1 MALHKIKD
9 FDPDYKQHF
18 GDDDLKGMDLYAAD
32 EKIGTVEDV
41 LVDDS
46 GHFRYLIINTGLW
59 ILGKRVL
66 LPIGRA
72 RVEYN
77 RKRIYA
83 ENLTKHQVETL
94 PEFND
99 DTLVD
104 NDHEER
110 VRGVYRSA
118 APATG
123 VRATGTQNY
132 RASDRDEDAML
143 DLDTPYVDGQ
153 VEYLR
158 QAAPTTPAP
167 VPAPVPAPTPA
178 PIPEPAPEPVA
189 TTSTYDREP
198 DLYAINEQNHPSLK
212 LYQERLIASKIRQ
225 KTGEAVISKHVET
238 ETATASVPV
247 QKERVVI
254 ERMPSTGATTV
265 APGEANFKAGEV
277 SRLEVYDEVPEFHKE
292 AFVREEVKVS
302 KVVEQETVTT
312 KEQVRREEID
322 VKNVDDRPMSDRN

>member
-1 MALHKIKD
+1 MALYKIKD

-18 GDDDLKGMDLYAAD
+18 GDDDVKGMDLYAAD
-32 EKIGTVEDV
+32 EKIGTVEDI

-72 RVEYN
+72 RIEYN
-77 RKRIYA
+77 RKRVYA

-94 PEFND
+94 PEFDD

-123 VRATGTQNY
+123 VRATSTPSY

-158 QAAPTTPAP
+158 QATPAP
-167 VPAPVPAPTPA
+167 VPAPAPIPAPTPA
-178 PIPEPAPEPVA
+178 PVPEPAPEPVA
-189 TTSTYDREP
+189 VSTYDREP

-225 KTGEAVISKHVET
+225 KTGEAVITKHVET
-238 ETATASVPV
+238 ETASASVPV

-254 ERMPSTGATTV
+254 ERMPSTGVKTV
-265 APGEANFKAGEV
+265 APGEANFKDGEV
-277 SRLEVYDEVPEFHKE
+277 SRMEVYEEVPEFHKE

-312 KEQVRREEID
+312 QEQVRREEID
-322 VKNVDDRPMSDRN
+322 VKNVDDRH

>member
-1 MALHKIKD
+1 MALQKIKD

-18 GDDDLKGMDLYAAD
+18 GNDDVKGMDLYAAD
-32 EKIGTVEDV
+32 EKIGTVEDI

-46 GHFRYLIINTGLW
+46 GHFRYLIVNTGLW

-72 RVEYN
+72 RIEYN

-104 NDHEER
+104 NDREER
-110 VRGVYRSA
+110 VRGVYRST

-123 VRATGTQNY
+123 VRVTGTQNY

-158 QAAPTTPAP
+158 QAAPTTPS
-167 VPAPVPAPTPA
+167 
-178 PIPEPAPEPVA
+178 PAPEPEPVA
-189 TTSTYDREP
+189 VSTSDREP

-254 ERMPSTGATTV
+254 ERMPSTGATIV
-265 APGEANFKAGEV
+265 APGETNFKAGEV
-277 SRLEVYDEVPEFHKE
+277 SRMEVYDEVPEFHKE

-302 KVVEQETVTT
+302 KVVEQETATT
-312 KEQVRREEID
+312 QEQVRREEID
-322 VKNVDDRPMSDRN
+322 VKNVDNRPTSDRH

>member
-1 MALHKIKD
+1 MALYKIKD

-18 GDDDLKGMDLYAAD
+18 GDDDVKGMDLYAAD
-32 EKIGTVEDV
+32 EKIGTVEDI

-72 RVEYN
+72 RIEYN
-77 RKRIYA
+77 RKRVYA

-94 PEFND
+94 PEFDD

-123 VRATGTQNY
+123 VRATSTPSY

-158 QAAPTTPAP
+158 QATPAP
-167 VPAPVPAPTPA
+167 VPAPAPIPAPTPA
-178 PIPEPAPEPVA
+178 PVPEPAPEPVA
-189 TTSTYDREP
+189 VSTYDREP

-225 KTGEAVISKHVET
+225 KTGEAVITKHVET
-238 ETATASVPV
+238 ETASASVPV

-254 ERMPSTGATTV
+254 ERMPSTGVKTV
-265 APGEANFKAGEV
+265 APGEANFKDGEV
-277 SRLEVYDEVPEFHKE
+277 SRMEVYEEVPEFHKE

-302 KVVEQETVTT
+302 KVVEQETVTNQ
-312 KEQVRREEID
+312 EQVRREEID
-322 VKNVDDRPMSDRN
+322 VKNVDDRH

>member
-18 GDDDLKGMDLYAAD
+18 GNDDVKGMDLYAAD
-32 EKIGTVEDV
+32 EKIGTVEDI

-72 RVEYN
+72 RIEYN

-110 VRGVYRSA
+110 VRVVYRSP

-158 QAAPTTPAP
+158 QAAPTTPI
-167 VPAPVPAPTPA
+167 PAPVPTPT
-178 PIPEPAPEPVA
+178 PAPEPV
-189 TTSTYDREP
+189 TVSTYDREP

-277 SRLEVYDEVPEFHKE
+277 SRIEVYDEVAEFHKE

-312 KEQVRREEID
+312 KEQLRREEID
-322 VKNVDDRPMSDRN
+322 VKNVEDRPTRDRN

>member
-1 MALHKIKD
+1 MALYKIKD

-18 GDDDLKGMDLYAAD
+18 GDDDVKGMDLYAAD
-32 EKIGTVEDV
+32 EKIGTVEDI

-72 RVEYN
+72 RIEYN
-77 RKRIYA
+77 RKRVYA

-94 PEFND
+94 PEFDD

-123 VRATGTQNY
+123 VRATSTPSY

-158 QAAPTTPAP
+158 QATPAP
-167 VPAPVPAPTPA
+167 VPAPAPIPAPTPA
-178 PIPEPAPEPVA
+178 PVPEPAPEPVA
-189 TTSTYDREP
+189 VSTYDREP

-225 KTGEAVISKHVET
+225 KTGEAVITKHVET
-238 ETATASVPV
+238 ETASASVPV

-254 ERMPSTGATTV
+254 ERMPSAGVKTV
-265 APGEANFKAGEV
+265 APGEANFKDGEV
-277 SRLEVYDEVPEFHKE
+277 SRMEVYEEVPEFHKE

-302 KVVEQETVTT
+302 KVVEQETVTNQ
-312 KEQVRREEID
+312 EQVRREEID
-322 VKNVDDRPMSDRN
+322 VKNVDDRH